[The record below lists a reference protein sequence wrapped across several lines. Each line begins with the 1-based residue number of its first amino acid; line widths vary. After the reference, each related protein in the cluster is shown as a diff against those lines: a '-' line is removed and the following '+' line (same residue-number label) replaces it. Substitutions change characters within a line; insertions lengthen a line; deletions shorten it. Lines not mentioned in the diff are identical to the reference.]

1 MVLEFLTGCV
11 SNERCGS
18 TPRRQRSL
26 VAAFK
31 SSVQHT
37 WNALAPGETV
47 PFFRGEVDLGARA
60 DFTREERAALK
71 NQAVNVAGAT
81 FRGCKAF
88 TLGDGLTLFLS
99 KRRVELWGAQSP
111 PQKNSVRISCVPD
124 TPSSAFCLFCTR
136 PLKETRHIVPF

>member
-60 DFTREERAALK
+60 DFTREAAALK
-71 NQAVNVAGAT
+71 IRQLMLPE
-81 FRGCKAF
+81 RRS
-88 TLGDGLTLFLS
+88 GDAKLS
-99 KRRVELWGAQSP
+99 RWVT
-111 PQKNSVRISCVPD
+111 V
-124 TPSSAFCLFCTR
+124 
-136 PLKETRHIVPF
+136 